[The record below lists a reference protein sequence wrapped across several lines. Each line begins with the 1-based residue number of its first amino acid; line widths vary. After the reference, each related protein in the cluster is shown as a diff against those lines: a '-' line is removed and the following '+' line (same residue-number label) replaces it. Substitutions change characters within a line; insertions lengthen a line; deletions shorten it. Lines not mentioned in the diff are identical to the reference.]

1 MVTAMKPVLVFR
13 HISFEGPG
21 YLQSFLEA
29 RDIPI
34 RVLRIDEGET
44 VPAGFDHVSGLVFMG
59 GPMSV
64 NDDLDWLRAE
74 INLIRAAMGEGL
86 AVLGHCLGG
95 QLIAR
100 ALGAQVR
107 PNPVREIGWHPVQRL
122 DNDAA
127 REWLGGDDALPD
139 CFHWH
144 GETFEIPEDA
154 TPVLG
159 SRFCANQAFV
169 SGRVM
174 AMQCHIE
181 MTAPMVREW
190 SRRYADQLNEPSA
203 SVQTAAA
210 MVENLDARIAGLNT
224 LAERV
229 YSRWIEGLE
238 Q

>member
-1 MVTAMKPVLVFR
+1 MKPVLVFR
-13 HISFEGPG
+13 HIGFEGPG
-21 YLQSFLEA
+21 YLQDFLDA
-29 RDIPI
+29 SDIPV
-34 RVLRIDEGET
+34 RVIRIDEGEA
-44 VPAGFDHVSGLVFMG
+44 VPADIDHASGLVFMG

-64 NDDLDWLRAE
+64 NDDLDWVRAE
-74 INLIRAAMGEGL
+74 IALIRAAAGQGL

-100 ALGAQVR
+100 AMGAKVG
-107 PNPVREIGWHPVQRL
+107 PNPVKEIGWHPVQRL

-127 REWLGGDDALPD
+127 REWFGDDDVLPD

-144 GETFEIPEDA
+144 GETFAIPGDA
-154 TPVLG
+154 TPVLS

-169 SGRVM
+169 SGRIL

-190 SRRYADQLNEPSA
+190 SRRYADQLNRPSA

-210 MVENLDARIAGLNT
+210 MLEDIEERIAGLNS
-224 LAERV
+224 LADRV